1 MLISGSISGTAYAA
15 EEVAESKKDVEVI
28 EVVAKGFANSLAI
41 ALSSK
46 RHATSVVDSILAE
59 DIADFPDQNLA
70 DSLQRIPGVAVNRAA
85 GEGRQIV
92 VRGLNA
98 TFTQVQLNGMQAQSL
113 SAGDGGL
120 NAKRSFDFNI
130 FASELFNSLAVH
142 KTTSAQL
149 DEGSLGATVALRTAR
164 PFDYKENVAAF
175 NYQQSYNDQSEKST
189 PRASGVVSFKN
200 EDETF
205 GALFSMAYA
214 QRNISNQGVNSG
226 RWEDD
231 KFGDCTACEGAT
243 AQERGDSVGNLWH
256 PRFPRMADKTHDQD
270 RTGLTAT
277 LQWLPTDSTLITADA
292 LYAKVESERNEPF
305 MQAISLARTGATG
318 VQQSNITAMQVDSND
333 TIYAATIDEVDVRSE
348 YFRANW
354 QSEFTQFNINIE
366 QEITDVFSATLLL
379 GSSQSTVDDTQNT
392 VAYEHFSSNDPRKN
406 GTYADDVSSVTYD
419 YSDILNPTIAYGF
432 DTTNPAN
439 WEMSEFRDRIAD
451 AESGVD
457 VVNLDFA
464 YEINDDI
471 TLSFGVQSKAYAFER
486 TGSRGDQLFDKL
498 EGSDGTACGIAPEVS
513 ASNGSV
519 VNYGGQ
525 SFFMANESEIAR
537 MQASGCWPLAI
548 RSGDNRSV
556 DEDSLSYF
564 VQADFY
570 VELDDMVLRGNA
582 GVRQVKTDVSA
593 TGLIDG
599 NEVTVDNSYSDT
611 LPSINLALDV
621 TDDVVLRTSWA
632 EVMSRPNLG
641 NLTQGGSVDP
651 FSTPVDVKYGN
662 PFLQPFRAQAFDISA
677 EWYFAENALLS
688 VAYFKKDIESFPVR
702 DNEIIGWSE
711 VGLPNSVLGAQ
722 YDDLKDGKFDVSR
735 IINGE
740 GGDLD
745 GIEIQYQQTLDFLP
759 GPEWVRK
766 FGVLA
771 NMSFIDS
778 EVTYGEDRKGPL
790 LFQSKKTS
798 NFTLYWENEVFS
810 ARIAMANR
818 GEYQTRNDSSPL
830 KSRFVGDTSF
840 IDMSASYQL
849 TENFKVTFDVL
860 NLTDEPV
867 VQTMDADAQ
876 RIIDATGTGTQYG
889 LSVSYKM

>member
-1 MLISGSISGTAYAA
+1 MLISGTMSAGAYAA
-15 EEVAESKKDVEVI
+15 EDVTENNKDVEVI

-120 NAKRSFDFNI
+120 NVKRSFDFNI

-175 NYQQSYNDQSEKST
+175 NYQQSYNDQSEEST
-189 PRASGVVSFKN
+189 PRASGVLSFKN
-200 EDETF
+200 EDDTF

-256 PRFPRMADKTHDQD
+256 PRFPRMADKSHVQD
-270 RTGLTAT
+270 RTGLTGT
-277 LQWLPTDSTLITADA
+277 IQWLPTDDTLVTVDA

-305 MQAISLARTGATG
+305 MQAISLARTGSTG

-348 YFRANW
+348 YFRAQW
-354 QSEFTQFNINIE
+354 QSEFTQFNINVE
-366 QEITDVFSATLLL
+366 QELTDDFSATLLL
-379 GSSQSTVDDTQNT
+379 GTSKSTVDNTENT
-392 VAYEHFSSNDPRKN
+392 VAYEHFSSNDSRKN
-406 GTYADDVSSVTYD
+406 GTYADDTSSVTYD
-419 YSDILNPTIAYGF
+419 YSDILNPSIAYGF
-432 DTTNPAN
+432 DTANPAN
-439 WEMSEFRDRIAD
+439 WEMSEFRDRVTV

-457 VVNLDFA
+457 TAKLDFA

-471 TLSFGVQSKAYAFER
+471 TLSFGVQAKEFAFEMA
-486 TGSRGDQLFDKL
+486 GSRGDQLFDKL

-513 ASNGSV
+513 ASHGSV

-537 MQASGCWPLAI
+537 MQASGCWPLKV
-548 RSGDNRSV
+548 RTGDTRSV
-556 DEDSLSYF
+556 DEDSLSYY

-570 VELDDMVLRGNA
+570 VELDDMVLRANA
-582 GVRQVKTDVSA
+582 GVRQVETDVSS
-593 TGLIDG
+593 TGLIGGGERTINTD
-599 NEVTVDNSYSDT
+599 YSDT

-621 TDDVVLRTSWA
+621 TEDVVLRTSWA
-632 EVMSRPNLG
+632 EVMARPGLG
-641 NLTQGGSVDP
+641 DVTPGGSVTVFGDP
-651 FSTPVDVKYGN
+651 AVNYGN
-662 PFLQPFRAQAFDISA
+662 PYLDPFRAQAFDISA

-688 VAYFKKDIESFPVR
+688 IAYFEKDIESFPTTETVMVP
-702 DNEIIGWSE
+702 WSSID
-711 VGLPNSVLGAQ
+711 LPDSALGAQ
-722 YDDLKDGKFDVSR
+722 YDDLKDESFEVKSKV
-735 IINGE
+735 NGL
-740 GGDLD
+740 GGYLD

-759 GPEWVRK
+759 GPDWVRK

-771 NMSFIDS
+771 NMSFINSDVQYTEERS
-778 EVTYGEDRKGPL
+778 GPL
-790 LFQSKKTS
+790 VGQSDKSS
-798 NFTLYWENEVFS
+798 NFTVYWENEVFS

-818 GEYQTRNDSSPL
+818 GEYFTRVDSNPQ
-830 KSRFVGDTSF
+830 KSRMVGDTSF

-860 NLTDEPV
+860 NLTDEPI
-867 VQTMDADAQ
+867 VQTMDTEAH
-876 RIIDATGTGTQYG
+876 RIIDAAGTGTQYG